1 MPLLN
6 YTTSISADKTIGEI
20 QKLLVKA
27 GARAILANYRDDGT
41 IDALSFQMPVEN
53 GGQLVGFKLPC
64 DPKPVLLILERD
76 PKVPNRLKDRD
87 QALRVAWRIV
97 KDWVEAQLA
106 IIETRMVKPEQ
117 VFLPYAVTPT
127 GETVFERFESGKLL
141 GSGGSD
147 S

>member
-20 QKLLVKA
+20 QKLLVRA

-41 IDALSFQMPVEN
+41 IDALSFQMPVEA
-53 GGQLVGFKLPC
+53 GQLVGFKLPC
-64 DPKPVLLILERD
+64 NHEPVLLILERD

-117 VFLPYAVTPT
+117 VFLPYAVTNS

-141 GSGGSD
+141 GGGSSMD
-147 S
+147 